1 MIRLREKRSVPKR
14 IRIVFK
20 KSAHA
25 GVYALLASALLLQGC
40 ATKVSRAP
48 ADWPEPAEPTVV
60 LQPGDVLK
68 VKFAYWPEL
77 DEEQAIRPDGKVS
90 LQLIGEII
98 AEGLTP
104 EEFRDQLLEVYDG
117 KIVNPE
123 INVVLSSLDSQRI
136 YVGGEV
142 NAPGLIPFKGRLTV
156 LEAVMQ
162 AGGFMPTAKASSVIV
177 IRRKGDAQYAR
188 KLNLREHLGQSGT
201 APFFL
206 EPYDVV
212 FIPRS
217 NIDHV
222 DQWVDQYI
230 NKIVPRN
237 LHYNFSTILGD
248 RRDSSPRR
256 TTTRTQPLQF
266 QLSTT
271 K

>member
-1 MIRLREKRSVPKR
+1 MIHRQNRSLKKRVKSVMKN
-14 IRIVFK
+14 
-20 KSAHA
+20 SARS
-25 GVYALLASALLLQGC
+25 GVCALLGSAVFLAGC

-48 ADWPEPAEPTVV
+48 GDWPEPSEPVV
-60 LQPGDVLK
+60 ILQPGDVLK

-98 AEGLTP
+98 AEGYTP
-104 EEFRDQLLEVYDG
+104 EEFREQLLEVYED

-142 NAPGLIPFKGRLTV
+142 NSPGLIPFKGRLTV

-162 AGGFMPTAKASSVIV
+162 AGGFLPTAKAASVIV
-177 IRRKGDAQYAR
+177 IRRKGEVQYAR
-188 KLNLREHLGQSGT
+188 KIDVREFLGKSGT

-222 DQWVDQYI
+222 DQWVEQYI

-248 RRDSSPRR
+248 QRDTSPRR
-256 TTTRTQPLQF
+256 TTTRTQPVQL
-266 QLSTT
+266 QLSAT